1 MASERNQTII
11 LSQEDYTKYT
21 HLLNPSPQV
30 NSVIHGDCL
39 EKIKLI
45 PSGSIDL
52 VVTDPPYNLTKL
64 YSETLFNAT
73 SSNEY
78 NKWFEEWIVEIK
90 RVLTSEGTLYLFNDW
105 RAADIINILRKY
117 FYVQNRI
124 TFEREKGRGAK
135 KNWKN
140 AHEDI
145 WFCTMHSSKYYFDIE
160 KVKVKKNVIAPYK
173 KDGKAKDWNEEDST
187 RLTYPSNFWGDITIP
202 FWSMPENTPHPTQK
216 PEKLIAKL
224 ILASSKENDVVLDIF
239 GGSGTTAVVAKKL
252 NRKFIIIESEKEYCL
267 YTLKRLDMAELN
279 KKIQG
284 YDGHVFLDRNFNN
297 ISKSEGSKAKKL
309 L

>member
-117 FYVQNRI
+117 F
-124 TFEREKGRGAK
+124 
-135 KNWKN
+135 
-140 AHEDI
+140 
-145 WFCTMHSSKYYFDIE
+145 
-160 KVKVKKNVIAPYK
+160 
-173 KDGKAKDWNEEDST
+173 
-187 RLTYPSNFWGDITIP
+187 
-202 FWSMPENTPHPTQK
+202 
-216 PEKLIAKL
+216 
-224 ILASSKENDVVLDIF
+224 
-239 GGSGTTAVVAKKL
+239 
-252 NRKFIIIESEKEYCL
+252 
-267 YTLKRLDMAELN
+267 
-279 KKIQG
+279 
-284 YDGHVFLDRNFNN
+284 
-297 ISKSEGSKAKKL
+297 
-309 L
+309 